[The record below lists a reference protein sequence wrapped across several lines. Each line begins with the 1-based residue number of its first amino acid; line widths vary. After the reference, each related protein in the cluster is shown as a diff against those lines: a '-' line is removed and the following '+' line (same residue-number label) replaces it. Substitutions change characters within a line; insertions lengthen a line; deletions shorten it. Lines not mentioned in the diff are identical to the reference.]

1 MGSNLLYEYY
11 VVPDNIHS
19 VATFW
24 SVRGSKSGVVEI
36 LLTRPE
42 RPSGPSSLLY

>member
-11 VVPDNIHS
+11 VVPDSS